1 MPRLFTAL
9 FLCACLGAAQAES
22 LTLTHRGL
30 QVSAELERAG
40 DDWKTGPVLLLLHG
54 TLAHHRMEIISTLQ
68 QALLERGYSSLAVN
82 LSLGQSQREGMYD
95 CAAPHR
101 HLHTDAVDEVGLWL
115 DWLQGQGVKSVVL
128 FGHSR
133 GGNQI
138 ARYAAAHDSA
148 LIRSVILAAPQTWS
162 AGYDEKNYQ
171 SRYGKPLAA
180 ELKKAE
186 ALAAQGQGQGQ
197 GDTLMQPVDILY
209 CQQTAATARAF
220 LSYHKPDP
228 RMDTPTVVRDIRK
241 PVLVVAGSEDETV
254 RDLPQKMAAAKPGD
268 HARLITIDGADH
280 FFLDLYAEELADA
293 AVEFIKAH

>member
-1 MPRLFTAL
+1 MPRLLTAL
-9 FLCACLGAAQAES
+9 LLCACLGAAQAES

-30 QVSAELERAG
+30 QVSAELERTGA
-40 DDWKTGPVLLLLHG
+40 DWQAGPVILLLHG

-68 QALLERGYSSLAVN
+68 QAFLERGYSSLAIN

-115 DWLQGQGVKSVVL
+115 DWLKGQGVKSVVL

-148 LIRSVILAAPQTWS
+148 LIQSVVLAAPQTWS

-171 SRYGKPLAA
+171 TRYGKPLAA

-186 ALAAQGQGQGQ
+186 ALVAKGQ
-197 GDTLMQPVDILY
+197 GDSLMQAVDFLY
-209 CQQTAATARAF
+209 CQQTAASADAF

-254 RDLPQKMAAAKPGD
+254 RDLPQRMAAAKPGD

>member
-1 MPRLFTAL
+1 MKRLLTAL
-9 FLCACLGAAQAES
+9 LLLASLGNAQAET
-22 LTLTHRGL
+22 LTLPHQGL

-40 DDWKTGPVLLLLHG
+40 DDWKAGPVILMLHG
-54 TLAHHRMEIISTLQ
+54 TLAHNRMEIISTLQ
-68 QALLERGYSSLAVN
+68 QAFLERGYSSLAVN
-82 LSLGQSQREGMYD
+82 LSLGLSAREGMYD

-115 DWLQGQGVKSVVL
+115 DWLKGQGVQSVVL

-148 LIRSVILAAPQTWS
+148 LIRSVVLAAPQTWS

-171 SRYGKPLAA
+171 TRYGKPLAT
-180 ELKKAE
+180 ELKRAE
-186 ALAAQGQGQGQ
+186 ALVAKGQ

-209 CQQTAATARAF
+209 CQQTAATAHAF
-220 LSYHKPDP
+220 LSYHQPDP
-228 RMDTPTVVRDIRK
+228 RMDTPTVLREVRK
-241 PVLVVAGSEDETV
+241 PTLVIAGSADETV
-254 RDLPQKMAAAKPGD
+254 RDLPERMSAANPGA
-268 HARLITIDGADH
+268 HAQLVTIDGADH

-293 AVEFIKAH
+293 AAGFIEAH

>member
-1 MPRLFTAL
+1 MKRLLPILCLLIAL
-9 FLCACLGAAQAES
+9 GNAQAET
-22 LTLTHRGL
+22 LTLTHQGL

-40 DDWKTGPVLLLLHG
+40 DDWKAGPVILMLHG
-54 TLAHHRMEIISTLQ
+54 TLAHNRMEIIGTLQ
-68 QALLERGYSSLAVN
+68 QAFRERGYSSLAVN

-115 DWLQGQGVKSVVL
+115 DWLKGQGVQSIVL

-148 LIRSVILAAPQTWS
+148 LIRGLVLAAPQTWS

-171 SRYGKPLAA
+171 TRYGKPLAA

-186 ALAAQGQGQGQ
+186 ALVAKGQ
-197 GDTLMQPVDILY
+197 GDTLLQPVDFIY
-209 CQQTAATARAF
+209 CQQTAASAKAF

-228 RMDTPTVVRDIRK
+228 RMDTPTVLREVRK
-241 PVLVVAGSEDETV
+241 PVLVIAGGDDTTV
-254 RDLPQKMAAAKPGD
+254 RDLPQKMAEVQPGK
-268 HARLITIDGADH
+268 HAQLLTIDGADH

-293 AVEFIKAH
+293 AVAFIEAQ